1 MHPLIFFKGGLINMV
16 YEFTIEEPRKI
27 RIPVTAKNPD
37 MAQKIFQE
45 WYEKHTNDPDDTLID
60 EMLDNAYGGRI
71 IHRSE
76 GMDTNSYWKIYNYDK
91 CPVKLPEESNIPQPP
106 KYHLHIRFA
115 DGNKSIDYPEI
126 DIYGISIQ
134 LSNLGMKYYLF
145 PDHPILSYCDGFS
158 NNEMIKIYAVL
169 KDKEETYYEFTKK
182 EDLYF
187 NEREDE

>member
-1 MHPLIFFKGGLINMV
+1 MV

-27 RIPVTAKNPD
+27 TIPVTAKNPD

-45 WYEKHTNDPDDTLID
+45 WYEKHTNDPNDTLID
-60 EMLDNAYGGRI
+60 EMLDNAYDGRKI
-71 IHRSE
+71 RRSNGVDE
-76 GMDTNSYWKIYNYDK
+76 NAYWTIYGYDK
-91 CPVKLPEESNIPQPP
+91 YPVKLPEESNTPQPP

-115 DGNKSIDYPEI
+115 DGSRAIDYPEI

-134 LSNLGMKYYLF
+134 LSNLGIKYYLF
-145 PDHPILSYCDGFS
+145 PDHPILSYCDYYS

-182 EDLYF
+182 EDLHF
-187 NEREDE
+187 DEREDE